1 MFPTPTR
8 AALAPTDRA
17 ARPTGRWATRTL
29 ATGLGT
35 IASLALTAC
44 GGGSDAPAPLASK
57 PMAEACAAYTST
69 ALPHGAKVTRTELRK
84 AEGTLPDVCIVR
96 GQIVSSPDSAI
107 HWAVELPTLAQ
118 WNSKTLT
125 IGGGGFDGFIPTD
138 DPWYQKLVGPS
149 ANPYVKISSDSGHRQ
164 RNFSWGNS
172 DVALR
177 NHATTPTPTPT
188 S

>member
-1 MFPTPTR
+1 MFPHPHSLSAAPR
-8 AALAPTDRA
+8 RHALARA
-17 ARPTGRWATRTL
+17 GRWTAACTLGAVAT
-29 ATGLGT
+29 
-35 IASLALTAC
+35 LALTAC
-44 GGGSDAPAPLASK
+44 GGGSDANPPLASK
-57 PMAEACAAYTST
+57 PLAEACAAYAST

-84 AEGTLPDVCIVR
+84 ADATLPDACIVR
-96 GQIVSSPDSAI
+96 GQIVSSPESTI
-107 HWAVELPTLAQ
+107 NWAVELPTLAQ
-118 WNSKTLT
+118 WNGKTLT

-149 ANPYVKISSDSGHRQ
+149 ANPYVKISSDSGHQQ

>member
-1 MFPTPTR
+1 MFPHPHSLSAAPR
-8 AALAPTDRA
+8 RHALARA
-17 ARPTGRWATRTL
+17 GRWTAACTLGAVAT
-29 ATGLGT
+29 
-35 IASLALTAC
+35 LALTAC
-44 GGGSDAPAPLASK
+44 GGGSDANPPLASK
-57 PMAEACAAYTST
+57 ALAEACAAYAST

-84 AEGTLPDVCIVR
+84 ADATLPDACIVR
-96 GQIVSSPDSAI
+96 GQIVSSPEPTI
-107 HWAVELPTLAQ
+107 QWAVELPTQAQ
-118 WNSKTLT
+118 WNGKTLT